1 MSHGASACF
10 ADVISPTNVCVVY
23 PVLEP
28 LFKEVIGHEV
38 WGLLE
43 LTQNVDYEKLADIQ
57 NELSDVVP
65 QEEDETDANWEK
77 RVARMAKSFRQAYR
91 KLQMMFYALTG
102 AEIGTQYL
110 DEDCLDGYAEV
121 KGRFWFTHDHQQLKP
136 KVAKSVRKG
145 LVINRRFY
153 AVYG

>member
-10 ADVISPTNVCVVY
+10 ADVITPTNVCTVH
-23 PVLEP
+23 PPLEP
-28 LFKEVIGHEV
+28 LFKAVIGHEV

-57 NELSDVVP
+57 NELFDVVP

-77 RVARMAKSFRQAYR
+77 RVARMARSFRQAYR
-91 KLQMMFYALTG
+91 KLQMMFYTLTG

-110 DEDCLDGYAEV
+110 DSDSLDGYPRSKA
-121 KGRFWFTHDHQQLKP
+121 GSGSFTTI
-136 KVAKSVRKG
+136 SS
-145 LVINRRFY
+145 
-153 AVYG
+153 